1 MALNLQKHL
10 IFYELMDFI
19 KENNIKDKKYFEN
32 ININKIITINKF
44 FSSKYER
51 IQKYLQ
57 YLKCNNSFILIYEI
71 ILDKNFNEY
80 NLLKIIE
87 EDSEKNN
94 YNIINRLELIYLNIS
109 ALEIERIFKLLNNDF
124 NYFKKIF
131 TELYKNKKEDLLEV
145 LENEFF
151 NSLAC
156 YYNEN
161 NKYYINFIINTIS
174 NTEFINIL
182 KNSNLSFLFN
192 LIVEY
197 HYDFEFQKNIID
209 KNIPENLL
217 YRCLDDSITYMGYE
231 YLMDHSFN
239 NVITQTIRDNI
250 NNNNLNILDIYKN
263 YEIYEEIK
271 DEVSELNK
279 EFNNFFSILL
289 YIYNKIDFENKKNII
304 NIIEEQ
310 DFINYL
316 KFCCINT
323 DNYINFIN
331 NQKKEFNWKRKSPLL
346 LVWYYSDKNKKRKLN
361 EIKLTEMP
369 PDMIREIIS
378 FI

>member
-109 ALEIERIFKLLNNDF
+109 ALEIERIFKSLNNDF

-174 NTEFINIL
+174 NTEFVNIL

>member
-109 ALEIERIFKLLNNDF
+109 TLEIERIFKLLNNDF

-289 YIYNKIDFENKKNII
+289 YIYNKINFENKKNII

-346 LVWYYSDKNKKRKLN
+346 LVWFFEDTSKKRKLN